1 MNLVINSYGVLL
13 QVENGLFSISSPEGK
28 QSFPPDVIK
37 TISIG
42 KAAKITSD
50 VILLAI
56 KNNVDILF
64 VNDMGHPEGRIW
76 SVKYGSTSNIRR
88 AQLNFLYSPQAVDW
102 VKRTIADKLD
112 TQLALIMAFQPEADE
127 NLRLHNLFR
136 SAINSMEDYKRKVL
150 QTESEYLSD
159 IAPTLRG
166 WEGAAGRKYFQT
178 LALLMPESYKFE
190 TRDRRPAKD
199 PFNTL
204 LNYAYGI
211 LYGKVEGAL
220 IKAGLDP
227 YIGVFH
233 RDDYNRPALVFDF
246 IENYRCWTDYVV
258 VQLSIAEAIPT
269 DAFEKVE
276 ETGGMLLLPLAK
288 RILIQSVNDY
298 MDEIIDLSGKRFS
311 RQSHMEAAAVKLA
324 QLFLKSENHG
334 TDR

>member
-13 QVENGLFSISSPEGK
+13 QIENGLFTISSPEGK
-28 QSFPPDVIK
+28 QSFPPDVVK

-42 KAAKITSD
+42 KAARITSD
-50 VILLAI
+50 VILTAI

-64 VNDMGHPEGRIW
+64 VNDMGHPEGRVW
-76 SVKYGSTSNIRR
+76 SVQYGSISTIRR
-88 AQLNFLYSPQAVDW
+88 AQLNFLYSSRAVGW
-102 VKRTIADKLD
+102 VKKTIADKMD
-112 TQLALIMAFQPEADE
+112 AQLGLILAFQPDADE
-127 NLRLHNLFR
+127 DLRLHNLFKG
-136 SAINSMEDYKRKVL
+136 AINSMEDYKRKVL
-150 QTESEYLSD
+150 QAEAEYLSD

-166 WEGAAGRKYFQT
+166 WEGAAGRKYFQV
-178 LALLMPESYKFE
+178 LALLMPENYKFE

-204 LNYAYGI
+204 LNYSYGI

-246 IENYRCWTDYVV
+246 IENYRPWMDYVV
-258 VQLSIAEAIPT
+258 LQLSMAEAIPAE
-269 DAFEKVE
+269 AFEIVKD
-276 ETGGMLLLPLAK
+276 TGGMLLLPLAK

-298 MDEIIDLSGKRFS
+298 LGEIIDLSGKKLS
-311 RQSHMEAAAVKLA
+311 RQSHIEAAAVRLG
-324 QLFLKSENHG
+324 QLFLKAEQYG